1 MHIKCFACDALARV
15 AYFCAAHSRYMVDVE
30 LLPFGLHITPKKL
43 RRQLQERIDTV
54 NSDEYDAIILTYGLC
69 GKATAGLVARTLPIV
84 IPRAHDCITLF
95 LGSRERY
102 QREFEAQ
109 PGTYWYT
116 KDYIERGSNSGVSL
130 SIGVD
135 MSGDRQAQYEEFVEK
150 YGKDN
155 ADYLMEAMGTWQQ
168 HYQRAAFI
176 DMKIGDSAA
185 VETQANEEAVRR
197 GWTFDRLNGDLRL
210 MQRLF
215 DGDWQDDM
223 LMLQPGETL
232 AMTADERI
240 VCGMPP
246 TCSDAERSHSMKE
259 THLVDNQPHSA

>member
-1 MHIKCFACDALARV
+1 MRIKCFACDALARV
-15 AYFCAAHSRYMVDVE
+15 AYFCAAHSRYMVNVE
-30 LLPFGLHITPKKL
+30 LLPFGLHVTPKKL
-43 RRQLQERIDTV
+43 RSQLQERIDAV
-54 NSDEYDAIILTYGLC
+54 KSDEYDTIILTYGLC
-69 GKATAGLVARTLPIV
+69 GKATAGLVARAVPIV

-130 SIGVD
+130 SIGAD
-135 MSGDRQAQYEEFVEK
+135 MGGDRQAQYEEFVEK

-176 DMKIGDSAA
+176 DMGIGDSAA
-185 VETQANEEAVRR
+185 VETQVQEEAARR
-197 GWTFDRLNGDLRL
+197 GWTFERLHGDLRL
-210 MQRLF
+210 TQRLF
-215 DGDWQDDM
+215 DGDWQDDI
-223 LMLQPGETL
+223 LMLQPGEAL
-232 AMTADERI
+232 EMTADERI
-240 VCGMPP
+240 ICGIPVVMPVLP
-246 TCSDAERSHSMKE
+246 
-259 THLVDNQPHSA
+259 NFI

>member
-1 MHIKCFACDALARV
+1 MRIKCFACDALVRV
-15 AYFCAAHSRYMVDVE
+15 AYFCAAQSRYMVDVE
-30 LLPFGLHITPKKL
+30 LLPFGLHVTPKKL
-43 RRQLQERIDTV
+43 RRHLQERIDAV
-54 NSDEYDAIILTYGLC
+54 NAEEYDTIILTYGLC
-69 GKATAGLVARTLPIV
+69 GKATAGLIARAVPIV

-116 KDYIERGSNSGVSL
+116 KDYIERSANSGVSL

-135 MSGDRQAQYEEFVEK
+135 MSDDRQAQYEEFVEK

-155 ADYLMEAMGTWQQ
+155 ADYLMEAMGKWQQ

-176 DMKIGDSAA
+176 YMGIGDSAA
-185 VETQANEEAVRR
+185 VESQAKEEAARR
-197 GWTFDRLNGDLRL
+197 GWAFERLFGDLKL

-215 DGDWQDDM
+215 DGDWRDDM
-223 LMLQPGETL
+223 LMLQPGEEL
-232 AMTADERI
+232 AMVADEGI
-240 VCGMPP
+240 VCGI
-246 TCSDAERSHSMKE
+246 SISIR
-259 THLVDNQPHSA
+259 